1 MTVDQAALTAYL
13 LDPCLSVNEARRMAA
28 AASQDRRRDP
38 DTRDVNCRP
47 ARPRPHTDSSRD
59 AGPRPG

>member
-1 MTVDQAALTAYL
+1 MTADQAALTAYL

-28 AASQDRRRDP
+28 AASQNRPRDP
-38 DTRDVNCRP
+38 GKRDRNRRP
-47 ARPRPHTDSSRD
+47 PRPRPHTDSSRD